1 MSFSALPFLHF
12 SHFFTGG
19 SLIFW
24 MTSKRCP
31 HLRHSYS

>member
-1 MSFSALPFLHF
+1 MSLSTFPLHF
-12 SHFFTGG
+12 SHFFSGA
-19 SLIFW
+19 SAIFW